1 MAGVRI
7 KSLQA
12 ATPLLEEQ
20 FDRMLF
26 VVDLAQPDTT
36 LCLTGAELKAAVGLK
51 EHTHPLED
59 VDGLVGEL
67 EKKLDKA
74 GGAISG
80 DLVVRGETRLRN
92 LVIEEYLSTPELRY
106 NRITATGNELWATD
120 AAIIDDAWQD
130 ADGIWLVTLKAKEGE
145 TTLNFQYKDILR
157 GVFNTGTS
165 VKTAFFEVTG
175 VVDETR
181 FDCIAL
187 GDVPPQRFMTLVRQG
202 NKTNAERQGSV
213 YIDGL
218 NKYLRVL
225 DGVSSEQI
233 D

>member
-74 GGAISG
+74 GGTISG
-80 DLVVRGETRLRN
+80 DLVVRG
-92 LVIEEYLSTPELRY
+92 
-106 NRITATGNELWATD
+106 
-120 AAIIDDAWQD
+120 
-130 ADGIWLVTLKAKEGE
+130 
-145 TTLNFQYKDILR
+145 
-157 GVFNTGTS
+157 
-165 VKTAFFEVTG
+165 
-175 VVDETR
+175 
-181 FDCIAL
+181 
-187 GDVPPQRFMTLVRQG
+187 
-202 NKTNAERQGSV
+202 
-213 YIDGL
+213 
-218 NKYLRVL
+218 
-225 DGVSSEQI
+225 
-233 D
+233 